1 MEKIRSKE
9 KLSIHN
15 PQRLAALIACLLLA
29 AGAVILLVKHGQTS
43 PTAAELPLIPQL
55 QQLELPKISTS
66 VTVKP
71 RPQLPKRAAPEVSSE
86 ESAVTP
92 EKYQQ
97 LSRLHKL
104 EDDSEETWSLQLVN
118 RDYPLQ
124 QQPKPEL
131 TKLGG
136 GHAVDSRI
144 YPALTQML
152 ADMREAGLS
161 PRVRSSYRT
170 HQTQTTLFQRKVRYY
185 RGLGY
190 STARAEAE
198 AEQWVARP
206 GTSEHELG
214 LALDIVST
222 SYQTLDTRQENT
234 KEQKWLMEHCWDYG
248 FILRYPNGKSDITGI
263 HYEPWHYRYVG
274 QKAALEIRQMGVCL
288 EEYLAQLRKVIDP
301 DLIA

>member
-9 KLSIHN
+9 KLSIHT

-29 AGAVILLVKHGQTS
+29 AGAVILLVKHEQTS
-43 PTAAELPLIPQL
+43 PTATELPLIPQL

-71 RPQLPKRAAPEVSSE
+71 RPQLPKRAAPEVSPE

-144 YPALTQML
+144 
-152 ADMREAGLS
+152 
-161 PRVRSSYRT
+161 
-170 HQTQTTLFQRKVRYY
+170 
-185 RGLGY
+185 
-190 STARAEAE
+190 
-198 AEQWVARP
+198 
-206 GTSEHELG
+206 
-214 LALDIVST
+214 
-222 SYQTLDTRQENT
+222 
-234 KEQKWLMEHCWDYG
+234 
-248 FILRYPNGKSDITGI
+248 
-263 HYEPWHYRYVG
+263 
-274 QKAALEIRQMGVCL
+274 
-288 EEYLAQLRKVIDP
+288 
-301 DLIA
+301 

>member
-9 KLSIHN
+9 KLSIHT
-15 PQRLAALIACLLLA
+15 PQRLAALIVCLLLA
-29 AGAVILLVKHGQTS
+29 AGAAILMAKRGQTRLA
-43 PTAAELPLIPQL
+43 AAELPLIPQL
-55 QQLELPKISTS
+55 QQLELPKKSAPAAA
-66 VTVKP
+66 KP
-71 RPQLPKRAAPEVSSE
+71 RPQLPKRAAPEVSPE

-144 YPALTQML
+144 YPALTEML

>member
-9 KLSIHN
+9 KLPVHT

-71 RPQLPKRAAPEVSSE
+71 RPQLPKRAQPKVSSE

-97 LSRLHKL
+97 LSSLHKIG
-104 EDDSEETWSLQLVN
+104 DDSEETWSLQLVN
-118 RDYPLQ
+118 RDFPLQ
-124 QQPKPEL
+124 QQPTPEL

-152 ADMREAGLS
+152 SDMQEAGLS
-161 PRVRSSYRT
+161 PKIRSSYRT

-190 STARAEAE
+190 SSARAQAE

-214 LALDIVST
+214 LALDIVSMR
-222 SYQTLDTRQENT
+222 YQTLDTRQEKT

-288 EEYLAQLRKVIDP
+288 EEYLEQLHKSIDP
-301 DLIA
+301 ALIA